1 MPPKSTRSMSIATK
15 SGKGKNELDKFPVS
29 KVDYTQPLLVKNSK
43 VSFGEKIVQVKEQHK
58 DRLEDLIYEMDAV
71 KRENERLRRQQ
82 EDTYGVTL
90 DTVERMKKELE
101 RAKTTRMFLL
111 EDIEIRKAKS
121 EKMEA
126 DIFELNMKL
135 ESFTKKINELTK
147 MRDEWIDVS
156 DKLVRTEEKCDKLAK
171 VNKNLRMLLVKNH
184 IDPKSVDFD
193 SGRSKR
199 SSKSEKVPM
208 KPILRPDGRKKRP
221 DAHTQSHFNTLA
233 NSKKISRSLGDLSEE
248 QNARDAQS
256 TVSED
261 VKRHQALTSR
271 KALGRGPPSYLGYY
285 MDIYQNRSM
294 GRNKIDSV
302 HLPKLVVA

>member
-15 SGKGKNELDKFPVS
+15 SGKGKTDLDKFPVS

-71 KRENERLRRQQ
+71 KRENDRLRRQQ

-126 DIFELNMKL
+126 EIFELNMKL
-135 ESFTKKINELTK
+135 ESFTKKVNELNK
-147 MRDEWIDVS
+147 MKNEWVDMS
-156 DKLVRTEEKCDKLAK
+156 DKLVRTEEKCEKLVK
-171 VNKNLRMLLVKNH
+171 LNKNLRLLLVKHH

-193 SGRSKR
+193 SGKSKR
-199 SSKSEKVPM
+199 SSKSERGPLR
-208 KPILRPDGRKKRP
+208 PILKPDVKKKKP
-221 DAHTQSHFNTLA
+221 DAHTQSHQNTLA
-233 NSKKISRSLGDLSEE
+233 KSKKLSRSWDDLREAKNE
-248 QNARDAQS
+248 RDVQS

-261 VKRHQALTSR
+261 IKRHQSITSR

-285 MDIYQNRSM
+285 TDIHHNRMM
-294 GRNKIDSV
+294 GRNKIDTV